1 MVDLPMSRQKSK
13 TKISFVSNSAE
24 SVTGSSYL
32 VEYKDE
38 KTLIDCGFIQ
48 HRNKLTQWQMNNQNY
63 KYKVKEIDNI
73 ILTHFAHLDH
83 QGGLARL
90 YANGCRAKIFAS
102 KGATEYLR
110 IAFADNYKIMLK
122 DAEFLSSQNGKKY
135 KPSYTEEDIDRMLS
149 YIVEVELDQVIVI
162 GEYFK
167 FRLSS
172 AYHVAASTQVE
183 LFVEDSPV
191 NYKKKIYFSG
201 DLGNTLIDKKFLEP
215 FKKVKSFDIGIVE
228 TTYAMNLK
236 PATQKVRD
244 KDREKL
250 ATVVRETCLEN
261 KGKVCVGAF
270 AMNRAQE
277 ILYELYLLY
286 GNDKDFTIPIIIDSP
301 LTHKI
306 SEMFD
311 KIIPSKDVEL
321 WKDIMAWDNLYFTKD
336 WEDSES
342 SRRMK
347 TPAII
352 ISASGFMD
360 AGRIRL
366 WLQELLPD
374 KENRIIF
381 VGYSDEGS
389 LATEIKDGKKKVIE
403 IDGIKVKNNAKSIIL
418 NSFTSHIQHSSMLE
432 LYSSFSCQQIFLVH
446 GEKSNQYQFAQL
458 LENEYRKQNKT
469 TKVFVPHLNDVV
481 EI

>member
-1 MVDLPMSRQKSK
+1 MGKHKKYK
-13 TKISFVSNSAE
+13 TKISFISNSAE

-32 VEYKDE
+32 IEYKDE
-38 KTLIDCGFIQ
+38 KTLVDCGFIQ
-48 HRNKLTQWQMNNQNY
+48 HRNKLTQWQLNNQNY

-73 ILTHFAHLDH
+73 IITHFAHLDH

-90 YANGCRAKIFAS
+90 YANGCRAKIFAI

-122 DAEFLSSQNGKKY
+122 DAEYLSGTSGKKV
-135 KPSYTEEDIDRMLS
+135 KPSYKEEDIERMLS
-149 YIVEVELDQVIVI
+149 HIVEVDYGTKILI
-162 GEYFK
+162 GEHT
-167 FRLSS
+167 RLRFTS
-172 AYHVAASTQVE
+172 AYHVAGSAQVE
-183 LFVEDSPV
+183 LFIDDSDSG
-191 NYKKKIYFSG
+191 YRRKLYFSG
-201 DLGNTLIDKKFLEP
+201 DLGNSLIDKKFLVKFEP
-215 FKKVKSFDIGIVE
+215 VKNFDFGVVE

-250 ATVVRETCLEN
+250 ATVIRETCIEN
-261 KGKVCVGAF
+261 KGKVCIGAF

-277 ILYELYLLY
+277 LIYELYMLY
-286 GNDKDFTIPIIIDSP
+286 RKDKNFNIPVIVDSP

-306 SEMFD
+306 SEMFER
-311 KIIPSKDVEL
+311 IIPDSDVEL

-336 WEDSES
+336 WEDSETA
-342 SRRMK
+342 RRNKM
-347 TPAII
+347 PAII

-360 AGRIRL
+360 AGRIRQ

-374 KENRIIF
+374 SKNRIVF

-389 LATEIKDGKKKVIE
+389 LATEIKEGKKKVLD

-418 NSFTSHIQHSSMLE
+418 NSFTSHIQHNSMLN
-432 LYSSFSCQQIFLVH
+432 LYSSFNCENIFLVH

-458 LENEYRKQNKT
+458 LEDEYRKQNKT
-469 TKVFVPHLNDVV
+469 TKVFVPRLNDVV